1 MFDSSNPNDLN
12 FRWEREIARLA
23 EVLSMKIDPDD
34 ERLVPVKRLFPAF
47 EKMTQADPKELM
59 KHADVKLDIENPA
72 IVEAYNKGSIMTA
85 SMILLSLIQSHLR

>member
-1 MFDSSNPNDLN
+1 MFDSGSKQDLD

-34 ERLVPVKRLFPAF
+34 ERLEPVKRLFPVF

-59 KHADVKLDIENPA
+59 GHADVKLDVENPD
-72 IVEAYNKGSIMTA
+72 IVEAYNKGRIMTA
-85 SMILLSLIQSHLR
+85 SMILLSLIQSHLN